1 MSAAPDTNSLSNNQR
16 AVEQLAK
23 VLSQNS
29 IDVPIL
35 PEAAHRVITLTQDPE
50 SNAEQLA
57 AVIQS
62 DPTMGGHVMRIANS
76 SAYTPNSNLVSIQ
89 QAVARLGMIEIGNI
103 ALLTSV
109 NTKMFNAPAY
119 KKHINSIWQHAL
131 ATALWSK
138 EVARAMRSNVEAAFL
153 CGLLHSIGRPVIL
166 QTISEAEPSIGLLND
181 KELEAVFNEFES
193 AYSEAVTT
201 EWQLPDIVAAAI
213 GFYKNFNSAPTQPEL
228 AATVAFGAE
237 LASMMLSKDTSKEE
251 QEKLLSSPALSLINL
266 YPDEIET
273 LMGKKDTIKT
283 AMDAL
288 LV

>member
-1 MSAAPDTNSLSNNQR
+1 MSVAPDTNPLSHHQR
-16 AVEQLAK
+16 AVEQLSK
-23 VLSQNS
+23 VLSENN

-35 PEAAHRVITLTQDPE
+35 PEVAHRVITLTQDPE

-57 AVIQS
+57 SVIQS

-109 NTKMFNAPAY
+109 NTKMFNAPDY
-119 KKHINSIWQHAL
+119 KKHIDGIWQHAL

-153 CGLLHSIGRPVIL
+153 CGLLHSIGQPVIL
-166 QTISEAEPSIGLLND
+166 QTISEAEPSIALLND
-181 KELEAVFNEFES
+181 ESLEAIFNKFES
-193 AYSEAVTT
+193 MYSQAVTT
-201 EWQLPDIVAAAI
+201 EWQLPEIVAAAI
-213 GFYKNFNSAPTQPEL
+213 SFYKNINEAPTQPEL
-228 AATVAFGAE
+228 AATVAFSTQ
-237 LASMMLSKDTSKEE
+237 LAALMLTTDIPKDAK
-251 QEKLLSSPALSLINL
+251 EKLLSSPALAIINL
-266 YPDEIET
+266 YPDEVDT
-273 LMGKKDTIKT
+273 LLDKKDTIKT
-283 AMDAL
+283 AMDTL

>member
-1 MSAAPDTNSLSNNQR
+1 MNSASDTSQLSNSQR
-16 AVEQLAK
+16 AIDQLGK
-23 VLSQNS
+23 VLSKNN

-35 PEAAHRVITLTQDPE
+35 PEVAHRVITLTQDPE

-62 DPTMGGHVMRIANS
+62 DPTIGGHVMRIANS

-119 KKHINSIWQHAL
+119 KKHIDTIWQHAL

-166 QTISEAEPSIGLLND
+166 QTISEAEPSIDLLSD
-181 KELEAVFNEFES
+181 GELEAVFNEFES

-201 EWQLPDIVAAAI
+201 KWQLPEIVAAAI
-213 GFYKNFNSAPTQPEL
+213 SFYKRFNEAPTQPDL
-228 AATVAFGAE
+228 AATIAFGTQ
-237 LASMMLSKDTSKEE
+237 LASMMLAEQPSKEE
-251 QEKLLSSPALSLINL
+251 EEQLLSSKALTLINL

-273 LMGKKDTIKT
+273 LIGKKEAIKT

-288 LV
+288 LI